1 MSRVFQRN
9 GLWWIDYKDAN
20 GVRHR
25 KQIAPDKRVA
35 TEVLNDT
42 LAKVAKREHLGV
54 LEESKISIAEFSDV
68 WAKRILPTLAPGTMT
83 RWQGI
88 VALHLKPT
96 FRGAL
101 RSVSPDQVEA
111 YRTKRLSAGATP
123 ATVNVELTVLKHLFG
138 RAVAWS
144 YLAKSPLAGIRKYKE
159 PPGRTRFLSRE
170 EITTLLRACGV
181 GGFEQ
186 PTGHHFSEL
195 VKAYLRPLVV
205 VSLNSG
211 MRLGEVLALRRRD
224 IDWANRIATL
234 EHTKN
239 GDKRHIPLNEAA
251 IRALRSLPAR
261 LDTERLFPFR
271 KDQVTVAFKRACQRA
286 GITDF
291 RLHDLRHTFCSYQA
305 MNGVQGRGL
314 QALMGHKDTRMTA
327 RYSHLSDAYL
337 REAVNQVV
345 LGAEDGVENGT
356 YLAPA
361 SA

>member
-9 GLWWIDYKDAN
+9 GMWWIDYKDHE
-20 GVRHR
+20 GIRHR

-54 LEESKISIAEFSDV
+54 LEESKISFTEFCGV
-68 WAKRILPTLAPGTMT
+68 WAERVVPTLAPGTAT

-88 VALHLKPT
+88 LDLHLKPT
-96 FRGAL
+96 FRGSL

-111 YRTKRLSAGATP
+111 YRTKRLTAGATH
-123 ATVNVELTVLKHLFG
+123 ATANVELTVLKHLFG

-144 YLAKSPLAGIRKYKE
+144 YLAKNPLAGIKKYKE

-170 EITTLLRACGV
+170 EITALLQACRV
-181 GGFEQ
+181 EGFTK
-186 PTGHHFSEL
+186 PTGHHFSDL
-195 VKAYLRPLVV
+195 LKAYLRPLVV

-224 IDWANRIATL
+224 IDWPNRLATL
-234 EHTKN
+234 ERTKN
-239 GDKRHIPLNEAA
+239 GEKRHVPLNDAA
-251 IRALRSLPAR
+251 VLALRSLPAR

-286 GITDF
+286 GIEDF

-345 LGAEDGVENGT
+345 LGVEDGVENGT
-356 YLAPA
+356 YVAPA